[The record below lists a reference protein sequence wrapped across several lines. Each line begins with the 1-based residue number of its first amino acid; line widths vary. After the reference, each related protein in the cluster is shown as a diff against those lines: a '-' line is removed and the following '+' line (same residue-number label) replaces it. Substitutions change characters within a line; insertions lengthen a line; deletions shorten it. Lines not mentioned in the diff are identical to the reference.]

1 MWAEDS
7 QESWKLTEDYQ
18 RQFRLSKTELCL
30 NLYPQ
35 WKPQDSSYHL
45 LYLYQNLFPSER
57 NNKKRYS

>member
-18 RQFRLSKTELCL
+18 RQFRLGKTELCL

-35 WKPQDSSYHL
+35 WKPQNASYHL
-45 LYLYQNLFPSER
+45 LYHYQNLFPSER
-57 NNKKRYS
+57 

>member
-18 RQFRLSKTELCL
+18 RQFRLGKTELCL

-35 WKPQDSSYHL
+35 WKPRDASYHL

-57 NNKKRYS
+57 KYKKRYS